1 MNTTI
6 KAALIT
12 GICGIVAGGV
22 GGSLITNNLNV
33 NENVNNNTLVITT
46 SSGEQEKVTVED
58 YTKIQ
63 KDNEE
68 LKENLESLE
77 ENNKKLQESLA
88 INNQKSEE
96 IKSSNIKFLDLL
108 YDGYQYK
115 VYKTS
120 DGGEGLKIGGKEYT
134 DAFKVYGSHT
144 FVLFNL
150 DKKYNLTRFNVGRI
164 DDSEICDA
172 NIKVYLDNNLSGEYA
187 INAQT
192 PLTPIEI
199 NLAGATT
206 LKIELTADSYVEYGF
221 MNFELQ

>member
-1 MNTTI
+1 MKTTI

-22 GGSLITNNLNV
+22 GGSLITSNLNV

-46 SSGEQEKVTVED
+46 SSGEQEEVTVED

-68 LKENLESLE
+68 LKEDLVSLE
-77 ENNKKLQESLA
+77 ESNKKLQESLE

-96 IKSSNIKFLDLL
+96 IKSSNTKFLDLL
-108 YDGYQYK
+108 YDGYQYDVHK
-115 VYKTS
+115 AS

-134 DAFKVYGSHT
+134 DAFKLSGSSS
-144 FVLFNL
+144 FVLINL

-164 DDSEICDA
+164 DDSNICDA
-172 NIKVYLDNNLSGEYA
+172 NIKVYLDNNLSGEYT

-192 PLTPIEI
+192 PLMPLEV
-199 NLAGATT
+199 NLAGATI
-206 LKIELTADSYVEYGF
+206 LKVELAADSYVEYGF
-221 MNFELQ
+221 ADFELQ